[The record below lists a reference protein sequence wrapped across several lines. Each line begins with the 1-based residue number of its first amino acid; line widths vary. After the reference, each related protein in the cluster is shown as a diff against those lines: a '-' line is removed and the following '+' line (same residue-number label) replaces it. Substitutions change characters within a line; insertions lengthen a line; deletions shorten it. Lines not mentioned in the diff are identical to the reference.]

1 MIQEF
6 LIKGCAIPAS
16 RPRTAPN
23 RHTAKGFIVY
33 KCSSDKEWQASVLR
47 QVQANKHYC
56 FERGVPVKFIFFAF
70 YKKPKSAQYD
80 TAISHSIGDCDN
92 ISKNLQDA
100 LQSRTVKVGK
110 LKIKQKGL
118 CFEDDSQIT
127 DLICRKRY
135 SADGTE
141 FVIIRVTDE
150 LDNKEC
156 EWL

>member
-1 MIQEF
+1 MISEF
-6 LIKGCAIPAS
+6 FVKGVARPVA
-16 RPRTAPN
+16 RPRVFTVHGITRGVRNPKDVAWE
-23 RHTAKGFIVY
+23 KSII
-33 KCSSDKEWQASVLR
+33 E
-47 QVQANKHYC
+47 QVQRQKPHC
-56 FERGVPVKFIFFAF
+56 FEREIPLKVVCFAF
-70 YKKPKSAQYD
+70 YKKPKKATYS
-80 TAISHSIGDCDN
+80 TAISHDIGDNDN
-92 ISKNLQDA
+92 WGKALLDA
-100 LQSRTVKVGK
+100 LQSRCVKIGK

-135 SADGTE
+135 SADGTD